1 MVDDALHLPM
11 ERPDDADDLALRARQ
26 DPAAFAALYDAHFT
40 QVYNAIF
47 YRVLDAPTADDL
59 TAQTFE
65 RALANIRRYRPRQG
79 RFITWILTI
88 ARNVVRDHLRRQK
101 VWRLVDIEQV
111 AQHPSPAP
119 LPEQALILTEEQD
132 RLLAAIAE
140 LSDRERDLLALKYG
154 ARLTNRSI
162 AALVGLSE
170 SNVGTIL
177 HRSITQLRHI
187 LKETS

>member
-1 MVDDALHLPM
+1 MVDDVLHLSLD
-11 ERPDDADDLALRARQ
+11 RPDDADALARQ
-26 DPAAFAALYDAHFT
+26 ARHDPAAFAALYDAHFT

-59 TAQTFE
+59 TALTFE
-65 RALANIRRYRPRQG
+65 RALANIRRYRPQRG
-79 RFITWILTI
+79 RFIAWVLSI
-88 ARNVVRDHLRRQK
+88 ARNVVRDHLRKQK
-101 VWRLVDIEQV
+101 VRRWVDMEQA
-111 AQHPSPAP
+111 AQQPSPAP

-132 RLLAAIAE
+132 RLLAALAE
-140 LSDRERDLLALKYG
+140 LSERERELLALKYG

-170 SNVGTIL
+170 SNVGTIV
-177 HRSITQLRHI
+177 HRSLTRLRHI